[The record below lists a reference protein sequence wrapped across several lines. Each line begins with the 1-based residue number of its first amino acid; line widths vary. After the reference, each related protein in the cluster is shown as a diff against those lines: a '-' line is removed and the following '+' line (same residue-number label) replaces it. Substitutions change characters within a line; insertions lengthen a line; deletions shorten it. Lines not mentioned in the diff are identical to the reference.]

1 MAPFKGNRYL
11 RCFYCN
17 RASKSRYDG
26 LTREFLCLY
35 CDATNY
41 LDKVRLLTCASMRPR
56 RFYAD
61 RP

>member
-17 RASKSRYDG
+17 RPSKSRYDG
-26 LTREFLCLY
+26 VTREFLCLH

-41 LDKVRLLTCASMRPR
+41 LDEVSFSFCASSTMG
-56 RFYAD
+56 AVILTAS
-61 RP
+61 

>member
-17 RASKSRYDG
+17 RTSKSRYDG
-26 LTREFLCLY
+26 VTREFLCLY

-41 LDKVRLLTCASMRPR
+41 LDEVRSSFCVFPG
-56 RFYAD
+56 Y
-61 RP
+61 